1 MHPFLHSKAPHHTYL
16 SIPELAHGQCG
27 VVTVFGHMPET
38 ALAPPPSIHG
48 ASRPRCVC
56 LRGVALPSA
65 NPLPAALLS
74 QWQSGFPVSERTE
87 IAEGNVPKQ
96 ESWLLQVSGCGNSAT
111 APSPTQPRRAGRLAA
126 PLPAPT
132 GSSGA
137 TLCQQE
143 HSWCVLLV
151 LLSDLFFQAS
161 CHCEILKP
169 ECHAPH
175 VGTVLPLTRKTPLG
189 RDTRDLQLT
198 ALLALDLPKQY
209 CDGEKQI
216 YHHLGCCCG
225 FFFFKGKL
233 VDMR

>member
-1 MHPFLHSKAPHHTYL
+1 MDSVGLLPSSATCPRPPWHHRPRSMAHPGLAASASVVLPCRPQTLYPLHYCRSGSLGFQCLNALKLLKVTYRSRSRGYFRFLDVEIVQRHPAPP
-16 SIPELAHGQCG
+16 SPAEPEGWPHPSLHPQA
-27 VVTVFGHMPET
+27 V
-38 ALAPPPSIHG
+38 LAP
-48 ASRPRCVC
+48 RY
-56 LRGVALPSA
+56 A
-65 NPLPAALLS
+65 NKSTP
-74 QWQSGFPVSERTE
+74 
-87 IAEGNVPKQ
+87 I
-96 ESWLLQVSGCGNSAT
+96 
-111 APSPTQPRRAGRLAA
+111 
-126 PLPAPT
+126 
-132 GSSGA
+132 
-137 TLCQQE
+137 
-143 HSWCVLLV
+143 LLV